1 MLYAVVFRRL
11 GGVFQQMDQSI
22 RRGSLEEGGGIATTL
37 RCPSINKSR
46 LTAGNRG
53 QQVPWYRRFVG
64 KTSVSLEWQVLGQQ
78 WHTPVKGCFRI
89 CTLDLE

>member
-1 MLYAVVFRRL
+1 MQLSFGDLGVYFSKWISRS
-11 GGVFQQMDQSI
+11 GGVRW
-22 RRGSLEEGGGIATTL
+22 RREEGGGIATTL
-37 RCPSINKSR
+37 RCPNINKSR

-64 KTSVSLEWQVLGQQ
+64 KTSVSLVWQVLGQQ
-78 WHTPVKGCFRI
+78 WHTPVKGCFRT